1 MFVTIFVPISRDTF
15 LQELFTSLE
24 MLKCDT
30 NHTSLLIYVDSHD
43 KKLYEK
49 CRVYT
54 DNSKFGQKLCVF
66 RKSNKKVPRYSVDV
80 RKFRIAE
87 LKNESTEYIANCDY
101 VFGIEDDTIVPR
113 NALEKLLKNY
123 QQYPNAGFI
132 SGVEMGRWGA
142 PYVGAWKADD
152 IYQTKCM
159 TSLMPADGI
168 QEVDCAGFYC
178 YLTKYQTYMQ
188 HNYEPFMNGVLGP
201 DTNFGIALRQQGLKN
216 YVDWSI
222 KCKHYN
228 DGGQAITFDNTQPIE
243 LEYKQV
249 EGGNRF
255 RQNIIKQII

>member
-24 MLKCDT
+24 LLDCD
-30 NHTSLLIYVDSHD
+30 NNKTSLFVYVDSHD

-66 RKSNKKVPRYSVDV
+66 RKAKKPVPRYSVDA
-80 RKFRIAE
+80 RKFRIADI
-87 LKNESTEYIANCDY
+87 KNESTEYIANCDY
-101 VFGIEDDTIVPR
+101 IFGIEDDTIVPK
-113 NALEKLLKNY
+113 NALIKLLKNY
-123 QQYPNAGFI
+123 QTYPNAGFI
-132 SGVEMGRWGA
+132 SGAEIGRWGSA
-142 PYVGAWKADD
+142 YVGAWNVDD
-152 IYQTKCM
+152 IYNPTCF
-159 TSLMPADGI
+159 TSQMPASGL

-222 KCKHYN
+222 KCKHYS
-228 DGGQAITFDNTQPIE
+228 DKGEPITFDNTKPIE
-243 LEYKQV
+243 LEYKQIK
-249 EGGNRF
+249 GGNRF
-255 RQNIIKQII
+255 RQNIIKQVI